1 MKRQTHGTPMNRLDT
16 PEAYDDLTALEKDAL
31 AYWIDHAMCKAARYS
46 KCSSYETKHDF
57 EAEGFYV
64 TNGQFKGAMLAA
76 GYQPKDA
83 RELN

>member
-1 MKRQTHGTPMNRLDT
+1 MNRLDT

-76 GYQPKDA
+76 DYQPKDA